1 MTSQTHATPKVKIV
15 KKNRDMNEISN
26 GANTV
31 LNIVF
36 IIAVLVTVIPI
47 WVIIV
52 ASFTSEKALTAG
64 VVG

>member
-31 LNIVF
+31 LNIVLSL
-36 IIAVLVTVIPI
+36 IHI
-47 WVIIV
+47 
-52 ASFTSEKALTAG
+52 
-64 VVG
+64 